1 MHKLCG
7 FALFWLAVGMI
18 ISMLIESTFFIVCI
32 IILCLIIG
40 FNLFCKNWII
50 DLNTR
55 KYGTNMREKRDRHE
69 YSRFI

>member
-40 FNLFCKNWII
+40 FNLFCKN
-50 DLNTR
+50 
-55 KYGTNMREKRDRHE
+55 
-69 YSRFI
+69 